1 MKIQSRAL
9 IAVVGAGM
17 LLAAGAGMFLLVE
30 ERRARAIAETRIIE
44 LTSQVEALRN
54 ARPAPP
60 VEVEHEEP
68 DSAVPGKPSIKTAPA
83 ALPTEYI
90 RIIAD
95 TQAALE
101 TTRKE
106 LSASRNEVAALQAAA
121 EQEQQ
126 QREKLTAELAEIN
139 EALASTKRV
148 VAATQT
154 ELKAKNERL
163 ARLETS
169 EKLVREAAGKAES
182 EAARSLRTAQELEDV
197 NRRREVL
204 LNSMV
209 RRYREVTDQYRT
221 LSLRVQTRADQLG
234 LDPGAGELSRIQTSV
249 QQAEEEF
256 RQLNGLSAQAAKLL
270 RTKP

>member
-1 MKIQSRAL
+1 MKNRKGLL
-9 IAVVGAGM
+9 IALVGLGA
-17 LLAAGAGMFLLVE
+17 LTAAGTFLLVE
-30 ERRARAIAETRIIE
+30 EQRVRMIAEKRIVE
-44 LTSQVEALRN
+44 LTSQVEALRT
-54 ARPAPP
+54 ARPALPP
-60 VEVEHEEP
+60 ESEP
-68 DSAVPGKPSIKTAPA
+68 EQAESPVAGRPSAKAAPA
-83 ALPTEYI
+83 VLPTEYI
-90 RIIAD
+90 RIIAES
-95 TQAALE
+95 QAALE
-101 TTRKE
+101 ASRKE
-106 LSASRNEVAALQAAA
+106 LSAARNDVAALQAQAG
-121 EQEQQ
+121 QEQV
-126 QREKLTAELAEIN
+126 QREKLTAELAEID

-163 ARLETS
+163 VRLETS
-169 EKLVREAAGKAES
+169 EKIVREAAGKAELES
-182 EAARSLRTAQELEDV
+182 AKSLRTAQELEDL

-249 QQAEEEF
+249 QQAEDDL

-270 RTKP
+270 RPNR

>member
-1 MKIQSRAL
+1 MKTGKGLL
-9 IAVVGAGM
+9 IA
-17 LLAAGAGMFLLVE
+17 LLGLVALSAAGTFLLVE
-30 ERRARAIAETRIIE
+30 ERRARAIAEVKVVE
-44 LTSQVEALRN
+44 LTSQVEALRT
-54 ARPAPP
+54 ARPAPAP
-60 VEVEHEEP
+60 ELEP
-68 DSAVPGKPSIKTAPA
+68 EAPEAPATGKAIAKTAPTV
-83 ALPTEYI
+83 LPTEYI
-90 RIIAD
+90 RIIAE
-95 TQAALE
+95 TQATLE
-101 TTRKE
+101 SARKD
-106 LSASRNEVAALQAAA
+106 LSAARNEIAALQAKAGQD
-121 EQEQQ
+121 QE
-126 QREKLTAELAEIN
+126 QREKLMAELAEIN

-154 ELKAKNERL
+154 ELKAKNDRL
-163 ARLETS
+163 VRIETS
-169 EKLVREAAGKAES
+169 EKLVREAAGKAEIES
-182 EAARSLRTAQELEDV
+182 AKTMRTAQELEDL

-270 RTKP
+270 RPNR

>member
-1 MKIQSRAL
+1 MKTGKVVL
-9 IAVVGAGM
+9 IALAG
-17 LLAAGAGMFLLVE
+17 LIGLSAAGTFLFVE
-30 ERRARAIAETRIIE
+30 ERRARAIAELRSAE
-44 LTSQVEALRN
+44 LTSLVEELRK
-54 ARPAPP
+54 AQRAATPEQEPEEPEAPAP
-60 VEVEHEEP
+60 
-68 DSAVPGKPSIKTAPA
+68 GKLIANTSPSTP
-83 ALPTEYI
+83 PTEYI
-90 RIIAD
+90 RIIAE

-101 TTRKE
+101 AARKE
-106 LSASRNEVAALQAAA
+106 LSSARNDIAALQARAA
-121 EQEQQ
+121 EEQEQ
-126 QREKLTAELAEIN
+126 RDKLSAELAELN

-154 ELKAKNERL
+154 ELKAKNDRL
-163 ARLETS
+163 VRLETS
-169 EKLVREAAGKAES
+169 EKLVREAAGKAELES
-182 EAARSLRTAQELEDV
+182 AKTLRAAQELEDL

-221 LSLRVQTRADQLG
+221 LSLRVQSRADQLG

-270 RTKP
+270 RPNR

>member
-1 MKIQSRAL
+1 MKMHKGLL
-9 IAVVGAGM
+9 IALVGLGG
-17 LLAAGAGMFLLVE
+17 LTAAGTYLLVE
-30 ERRARAIAETRIIE
+30 EQRARAMAESKVVE
-44 LTSQVEALRN
+44 LTTQVEALRT
-54 ARPAPP
+54 ARPAPAP
-60 VEVEHEEP
+60 ETPPEEP
-68 DSAVPGKPSIKTAPA
+68 EAAAPGKAAAKAAPTV
-83 ALPTEYI
+83 LPTEYI
-90 RIIAD
+90 RIIAE

-101 TTRKE
+101 TARKE
-106 LSASRNEVAALQAAA
+106 LSAARNDIAGLQARATQ
-121 EQEQQ
+121 EQEQ
-126 QREKLTAELAEIN
+126 RDKLTAELAELN

-154 ELKAKNERL
+154 ELKAKNDRL
-163 ARLETS
+163 VRLETS
-169 EKLVREAAGKAES
+169 EKLVREAAGKAEMES
-182 EAARSLRTAQELEDV
+182 AKSLRTAQELEDL

-221 LSLRVQTRADQLG
+221 LSLRVQSRADQLG

-270 RTKP
+270 RPNR